1 MRSAGVSTTV
11 WPGYVAAVASLVL
24 SLLLLLAILVIS
36 ITQVG
41 SIVGQYMQELLRAE
55 LLKKANKTNPPNEN
69 LASKPKVVSVK
80 ADEVVSQSLPF
91 NQIKVVLARK
101 LADIPAPY
109 VDQIHAAIKN
119 INAPAEVK
127 WIIWSSVYEQ
137 DALIERA
144 TYRFML
150 AIRRILI
157 QGGVKESQIELQLQK
172 SKLAPLGYEQGEISV
187 YFGPLH
193 VMTSSKVQP

>member
-1 MRSAGVSTTV
+1 MKLAGVTASV
-11 WPGYVAAVASLVL
+11 WPGYVAAIASLVL

-55 LLKKANKTNPPNEN
+55 LLHKANTTNFSNEKLPAKFKATGIKGHEITGPNAP
-69 LASKPKVVSVK
+69 L
-80 ADEVVSQSLPF
+80 
-91 NQIKVVLARK
+91 NQIKVVFTRK
-101 LADIPAPY
+101 LADIPLPY
-109 VDQIHAAIKN
+109 IEQIHTTLKT
-119 INAPAEVK
+119 INAPAEAK
-127 WIIWSSVYEQ
+127 WIIWAAVDEK

-157 QGGVKESQIELQLQK
+157 QQGIKESQIDMRLQK
-172 SKLAPLGYEQGEISV
+172 SKLAPVGYEQGEISV
-187 YFGPLH
+187 YFGPLQ
-193 VMTSSKVQP
+193 VVTSLKRQP